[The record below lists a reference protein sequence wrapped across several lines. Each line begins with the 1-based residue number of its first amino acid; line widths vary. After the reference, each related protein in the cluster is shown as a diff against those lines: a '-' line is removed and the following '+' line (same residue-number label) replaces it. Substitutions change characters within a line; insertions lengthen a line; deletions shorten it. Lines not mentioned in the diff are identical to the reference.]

1 MRIEILLSTHDGE
14 RFLAEQLDSLLE
26 QTLGG
31 VEILARD
38 DGSTDGTRA
47 MLDGYRRSGRLRWYG
62 GERLGAARSFWR
74 LLGDSGEADYYAF
87 CDQDDVW
94 DADKLEIAVR
104 ALERIGTDAP
114 ALYCGDVRVA
124 DAGMRIISEGMVK
137 PTPTDYPHAL
147 FKKIAPGCT
156 YVFNHSA
163 RDLLRGYDA
172 EALGIGLHDWT
183 ALQIVACFGRVIFDE
198 TPHMRYRQHGDNA
211 IGAHRRTALSLLR
224 KLPAF
229 WSGPMKNSRERQ
241 ALRLERAFG
250 EKMTAE
256 NRALTAMLAHY
267 RSDKAQK
274 RALLKALKAMPGKA
288 ERRLG
293 SLLIRM
299 NKL

>member
-1 MRIEILLSTHDGE
+1 MRIEVLISTHDGE
-14 RFLAEQLDSLLE
+14 RFLEEQLDNLLA

-47 MLDGYRRSGRLRWYG
+47 ILERYRRSGRLRWHG
-62 GERLGAARSFWR
+62 GECLGAARSFWR
-74 LLGDSGEADYYAF
+74 LLFDSGDADYYAF

-104 ALERIGTDAP
+104 ALEGIGADVP

-124 DAGMRIISEGMVK
+124 DAGMGIIAGSMVK
-137 PTPTDYPHAL
+137 PTPTDYPSAL

-156 YVFNHSA
+156 FVFNRVA

-172 EALGIGLHDWT
+172 EALDIELHDWT
-183 ALQIVACFGRVIFDE
+183 ALQIVACFGTVIFDE
-198 TPHMRYRQHGDNA
+198 TPHMCYRQHGGNA
-211 IGAHRRTALSLLR
+211 IGAHRTTALSLLK

-229 WSGPMKNSRERQ
+229 WWGPMKNSRERQ

-250 EKMTAE
+250 EKMTEE

-267 RSDKAQK
+267 REDRMQK
-274 RALLKALKAMPGKA
+274 KALLKALKAMPGKA
-288 ERRLG
+288 ERRMI
-293 SLLIRM
+293 SLLIRI